1 MSEKKA
7 ETLFVKQAVSRV
19 FVSYR
24 HEDAEADAGRLYDT
38 LAAELGQEALYK
50 DVENIAIGRNW
61 KRAVREALADSAAV
75 LFVMGPDW
83 RLSPA
88 IEFELQLA
96 LASDVPVVPILV
108 RKADLVQLSSRL
120 PAPLSE
126 ISERRAVTVNHA
138 SWSRDCREL
147 LEMLKRV
154 LADPAR
160 ARVLIEPPDPR
171 ALLAEA
177 NWPDERDRDHLL
189 TFAQDLAECLYDPDV
204 RKSAEASYDR
214 FDEERFDE
222 YYRQHDIPPGLLGG
236 VQSGLQRLSIEQY
249 VRDQLDRCPPEHD
262 WEALASAA
270 ASLGE
275 LVGDPSIGETA
286 WSAVKDIKDEI
297 AELSRSRGDSG
308 NPEIIHSSQAAL
320 NTMVHSA
327 KARLVKEVPGI
338 DQPGFTKVYPNRE
351 WPAAAF
357 GRTRKYGR
365 QKRL

>member
-1 MSEKKA
+1 M
-7 ETLFVKQAVSRV
+7 SRV

-24 HEDAEADAGRLYDT
+24 HEDSEADAGRLYDT

-50 DVENIAIGRNW
+50 DVENIALGRSW
-61 KRAVREALADSAAV
+61 KRAVREALTDSAVV
-75 LFVMGPDW
+75 LFVIGPDW

-108 RKADLVQLSSRL
+108 RKADLVQVASGL

-126 ISERRAVTVNHA
+126 ISERKAVTVNHA

-147 LEMLKRV
+147 VEMLKRI

-171 ALLAEA
+171 VLLDEA
-177 NWPDERDRDHLL
+177 NWPAVSYRGHLL
-189 TFAQDLAECLYDPDV
+189 TFAQDLAECLCDPDV
-204 RKSAEASYDR
+204 RKSAEAAYDR
-214 FDEERFDE
+214 FNEERFDE
-222 YYRQHDIPPGLLGG
+222 YYRRHNIPPALLGA
-236 VQSGLQRLSIEQY
+236 VQTGLQRLSIEQH
-249 VRDQLDRCPPEHD
+249 VRDLLDGCPPERA
-262 WEALASAA
+262 WEALASTV

-275 LVGDPSIGETA
+275 LLGDPSVGERA
-286 WSAVKDIKDEI
+286 WSEVKDIKEEI

-308 NPEIIHSSQAAL
+308 SPEVIRSSQAAL
-320 NTMVHSA
+320 NSMVRSA
-327 KARLVKEVPGI
+327 KARLLEEVPGI
-338 DQPGFTKVYPNRE
+338 DQHGFTKIHPKRV

-357 GRTRKYGR
+357 GKTRQYGR
-365 QKRL
+365 RS

>member
-1 MSEKKA
+1 M
-7 ETLFVKQAVSRV
+7 
-19 FVSYR
+19 
-24 HEDAEADAGRLYDT
+24 
-38 LAAELGQEALYK
+38 
-50 DVENIAIGRNW
+50 
-61 KRAVREALADSAAV
+61 
-75 LFVMGPDW
+75 
-83 RLSPA
+83 
-88 IEFELQLA
+88 
-96 LASDVPVVPILV
+96 
-108 RKADLVQLSSRL
+108 
-120 PAPLSE
+120 
-126 ISERRAVTVNHA
+126 NHA

-171 ALLAEA
+171 ALLDEA
-177 NWPDERDRDHLL
+177 NWPDERDRNHLL
-189 TFAQDLAECLYDPDV
+189 TFAQDLAECLCDPDV

-275 LVGDPSIGETA
+275 LVGDPSIGERA
-286 WSAVKDIKDEI
+286 WSAAKDIKDEI

-365 QKRL
+365 QRRL